1 VGPTIA
7 FRRLPPAV
15 RYESGRPQNTMVCP
29 TADNIYST
37 SSMTATTIPE
47 LLRQAAAQ
55 YGDKLA
61 LRQPAGKAVH
71 TWTWSQYLEAVEEIA
86 AGLHSLGLGKGDHI
100 ALCSETRAEFYLADQ
115 GILMNGS
122 VAAALYPSYPPD
134 ELKRTI
140 GMADAKALFV
150 EDAKTF
156 AKLKDAPVAHFIL
169 LTGQAEGAF
178 SLEQL
183 RNRGR
188 YAGNRDFSGVT
199 PEDNAILYLTSGA
212 TGEPKMVMVTHGAI
226 VANVHMGPA
235 VLPLS
240 VDDITIA
247 FLPSAH
253 IAQRVVVEIL
263 PILSGSAVSFAE
275 SLLKLQPEIKAVR
288 PTFFLAPPRV
298 WERVYTS
305 IRTEI
310 LKKPAIAQKAFFGA
324 LGLGLAAAKY
334 KRIGKQVP
342 LRIRLPLQF
351 AHRIIFSKIHN
362 RFGGRL
368 RIAASG
374 AAPLGADLAEFYEAI
389 GMPLIEGY
397 GLTEGGVTAL
407 NPLDAARPGSIGKAL
422 PRVEFKVGEEGELL
436 IRGATLSS
444 GYYKDPAATAELL
457 RDGWLHTGDVGTID
471 ADGYIYITGRNKEL
485 IVSSNGKKIFPSRV
499 ETMFKFEPLI
509 SQVVLAGDRLPHLVA
524 LFTIHPPIAESIRG
538 TSGNSGIP
546 LHQAPEVLAEMQKI
560 VTRVNRQLAPF
571 EQVKRFRIVDREFSI
586 EHGEVTATMKV
597 RRKQVLE
604 NFKTDVDALYQLSA
618 SGRGG
623 E

>member
-1 VGPTIA
+1 
-7 FRRLPPAV
+7 
-15 RYESGRPQNTMVCP
+15 
-29 TADNIYST
+29 
-37 SSMTATTIPE
+37 MTATTIPE

-61 LRQPAGKAVH
+61 LRQPAAKEIH
-71 TWTWSQYLEAVEEIA
+71 TWTWSQYLKAVEEIA
-86 AGLHSLGLGKGDHI
+86 AGLHSLGLGKGDHV

-140 GMADAKALFV
+140 AMADAKALFV

-169 LTGQAEGAF
+169 LTGQAEGAL
-178 SLEQL
+178 SLEEL
-183 RNRGR
+183 RTRGR
-188 YAGNRDFSGVT
+188 NAGNRDFSDVTHDVT

-226 VANVHMGPA
+226 VANIHMAPA

-275 SLLKLQPEIKAVR
+275 SLAKLQPEIKAVR

-310 LKKPAIAQKAFFGA
+310 LKKPAIARKAFFGA
-324 LGLGLAAAKY
+324 LGLGLAAAKH
-334 KRIGKQVP
+334 RRVGKKVP
-342 LRIRLPLQF
+342 LRIRLPLQL
-351 AHRIIFSKIHN
+351 AHHIIFRKIHE

-368 RIAASG
+368 RVAASG

-397 GLTEGGVTAL
+397 GLTEGGVTAF

-436 IRGATLSS
+436 IRSATLSS

-471 ADGYIYITGRNKEL
+471 SDGYIYITGRKKEL

-538 TSGNSGIP
+538 TSGNPGTP
-546 LHQAPEVLAEMQKI
+546 LHQAPEVLAEVQKI
-560 VTRVNRQLAPF
+560 VTRVNKQLAPF

-604 NFKTDVDALYQLSA
+604 NFKSDVDALYQLSA

>member
-1 VGPTIA
+1 
-7 FRRLPPAV
+7 
-15 RYESGRPQNTMVCP
+15 
-29 TADNIYST
+29 
-37 SSMTATTIPE
+37 MTATTIPE
-47 LLRQAAAQ
+47 LLRNAAAQ
-55 YGDKLA
+55 YGPKLA
-61 LRQPAGKAVH
+61 LRQPAAKEVH
-71 TWTWSQYLEAVEEIA
+71 TWTWTQYLEAAEEIA
-86 AGLHSLGLGKGDHI
+86 AGLRALGLGKGDHI

-122 VAAALYPSYPPD
+122 VAAALYPSYPPE
-134 ELKRTI
+134 ELKSTI
-140 GMADAKALFV
+140 RMADARALFV
-150 EDAKTF
+150 EDPKMF
-156 AKLKDAPVAHFIL
+156 AKLKDAPVTHFIL
-169 LTGQAEGAF
+169 LTGLAEGAL
-178 SLEQL
+178 SLEDL
-183 RNRGR
+183 RKLGR
-188 YAGNRDFSGVT
+188 DAGKRDAGVL

-226 VANVHMGPA
+226 IANIHMGPA

-305 IRTEI
+305 IRTEV
-310 LKKPAIAQKAFFGA
+310 LKKPAIAQKAFFAA
-324 LGLGLAAAKY
+324 LGLGLAAARY
-334 KRIGKQVP
+334 KRDGRKVP
-342 LRIRLPLQF
+342 FRIRIPLQF
-351 AHRIIFSKIHN
+351 AHRAIFSKIRD

-374 AAPLGADLAEFYEAI
+374 AAPLGEDLAQFYEAI

-397 GLTEGGVTAL
+397 GLTEGGVTAF
-407 NPLDAARPGSIGKAL
+407 NPLDAPRPGSIGKAL
-422 PRVEFKVGEEGELL
+422 PGVEFRIGEEGELQF
-436 IRGATLSS
+436 RSPTLSR
-444 GYYKDPAATAELL
+444 GYYKDPDATSEVL

-471 ADGYIYITGRNKEL
+471 ADGYIYITGRKKEL
-485 IVSSNGKKIFPSRV
+485 IVASNGKKIFPARV

-509 SQVVLAGDRLPHLVA
+509 SQVVLVGDRLPHLVA
-524 LFTIHPPIAESIRG
+524 LFTLHPPIAESIRG
-538 TSGNSGIP
+538 AATAKTDPGVP
-546 LHQAPEVLAEMQKI
+546 HHEAPEILAEMQKI
-560 VTRVNRQLAPF
+560 VTRVNKQLAPF
-571 EQVKRFRIVDREFSI
+571 EQVKRFRILHREFTI

-604 NFKTDVDALYQLSA
+604 NFGAELDSLYQLSA

>member
-1 VGPTIA
+1 
-7 FRRLPPAV
+7 
-15 RYESGRPQNTMVCP
+15 
-29 TADNIYST
+29 
-37 SSMTATTIPE
+37 MTAKTIPD
-47 LLRQAAAQ
+47 LLRNAGAQ
-55 YGDKLA
+55 YGNRLA
-61 LRQPAGKAVH
+61 LRQPSGKEVR
-71 TWTWSQYLEAVEEIA
+71 TWTWSQYLEAAEEIA
-86 AGLHSLGLGKGDHI
+86 AGLRALGLGKGDHI

-140 GMADAKALFV
+140 EMADARALFV
-150 EDAKTF
+150 EDPKTF
-156 AKLKDAPVAHFIL
+156 AKLKDAPVGHFIL
-169 LTGQAEGAF
+169 LTGEAEGAL
-178 SLEQL
+178 SLEAL
-183 RNRGR
+183 RKLGR
-188 YAGNRDFSGVT
+188 DQTRRDAEVS
-199 PEDNAILYLTSGA
+199 PDDNAILYLTSGA

-226 VANVHMGPA
+226 IANIHMGPE
-235 VLPLS
+235 VLPIS

-263 PILSGSAVSFAE
+263 PILSGTAVSFAE

-305 IRTEI
+305 IRAEI
-310 LKKPAIAQKAFFGA
+310 LKKPVVAQKAFFAA

-334 KRIGKQVP
+334 KRIGKKIP
-342 LRIRLPLQF
+342 LRISVPLQL
-351 AHRIIFSKIHN
+351 AHRVIFGKIRD

-374 AAPLGADLAEFYEAI
+374 AAPLGADLAQFYEAI

-397 GLTEGGVTAL
+397 GLTEGGVTAF
-407 NPLDAARPGSIGKAL
+407 NPLDAPRPGSIGKAL
-422 PRVEFKVGEEGELL
+422 RGIELKIGEEGELL
-436 IRGATLSS
+436 FRSPTLAR
-444 GYYKDPAATAELL
+444 GYYKDPEATAELL
-457 RDGWLHTGDVGTID
+457 RDGWLHTGDIGTID
-471 ADGYIYITGRNKEL
+471 SDGYIHITGRKKEL

-509 SQVVLAGDRLPHLVA
+509 SQVVLVGDRLPHLVA
-524 LFTIHPPIAESIRG
+524 LFTIHPPIAEALRG
-538 TSGNSGIP
+538 TGQGATNPGIP
-546 LHQAPEVLAEMQKI
+546 LQEAPEVLAEVQKI
-560 VTRVNRQLAPF
+560 VTRVNKQLAPF
-571 EQVKRFRIVDREFSI
+571 EQVKRFRILHREFTI
-586 EHGEVTATMKV
+586 DHGEVTATMKV

-604 NFKTDVDALYQLSA
+604 NFKAEVDALYQLSA

>member
-1 VGPTIA
+1 
-7 FRRLPPAV
+7 
-15 RYESGRPQNTMVCP
+15 
-29 TADNIYST
+29 
-37 SSMTATTIPE
+37 MTPETIPA
-47 LLRQAAAQ
+47 LLRRAAAG

-61 LRQPAGKAVH
+61 LRQPMGKEVH
-71 TWTWSQYLEAVEEIA
+71 TWTWREYLEAAEEIA
-86 AGLHSLGLGKGDHI
+86 AGLRALGLAKGGHV

-140 GMADAKALFV
+140 AMADAKALFV
-150 EDAKTF
+150 EDPKMF
-156 AKLKDAPVAHFIL
+156 GKLKDAPVEHFIL
-169 LTGQAEGAF
+169 LTGEAEGAL
-178 SLEQL
+178 SLADL
-183 RNRGR
+183 RQRGR
-188 YAGNRDFSGVT
+188 EAGLPAIDVQPG
-199 PEDNAILYLTSGA
+199 DNAILYLTSGA
-212 TGEPKMVMVTHGAI
+212 TGEPKMVMVTHESI
-226 VANVHMGPA
+226 IANIHMGPE
-235 VLPLS
+235 VLPINA
-240 VDDITIA
+240 DDITIA

-310 LKKPAIAQKAFFGA
+310 QKKPAVAQKAFFAA
-324 LGLGLAAAKY
+324 LGLGLAAARY
-334 KRIGKQVP
+334 RRMGKKVP
-342 LRIRLPLQF
+342 WRIRAPLQL
-351 AHRIIFSKIHN
+351 AHRVIFSKIRE

-397 GLTEGGVTAL
+397 GLTEGGVTAF
-407 NPLDAARPGSIGKAL
+407 NPLDAPRPGSIGKAL
-422 PRVEFKVGEEGELL
+422 PGVNFRIGEEGELL
-436 IRGATLSS
+436 IGGPTLSR
-444 GYYKDPAATAELL
+444 GYYKDPAATAEVL

-471 ADGYIYITGRNKEL
+471 SEGYIYITGRKKEL

-499 ETMFKFEPLI
+499 ETMFKFEPLV

-538 TSGNSGIP
+538 AKDPGIP
-546 LHQAPEVLAEMQKI
+546 YHEAPEVLAEMQKI
-560 VTRVNRQLAPF
+560 VGRVNKQLAPF
-571 EQVKRFRIVDREFSI
+571 EQVKRFRILHREFTI

-604 NFKTDVDALYQLSA
+604 NFKAELDSLYQLSA

>member
-1 VGPTIA
+1 
-7 FRRLPPAV
+7 
-15 RYESGRPQNTMVCP
+15 
-29 TADNIYST
+29 
-37 SSMTATTIPE
+37 MTNTIPE
-47 LLRQAAAQ
+47 LLRAAGAQ
-55 YGDKLA
+55 YGGKLA
-61 LRQPAGKAVH
+61 LRQPSGKDVQ
-71 TWTWSQYLEAVEEIA
+71 TWTWSQYLQAAEEIA
-86 AGLHSLGLGKGDHI
+86 SGLRAIGLGKGDHV

-115 GILMNGS
+115 GVLMNGS
-122 VAAALYPSYPPD
+122 VAAALYPSYPPE

-150 EDAKTF
+150 EDPKMF
-156 AKLKDAPVAHFIL
+156 AKLKDAPVKHFIL
-169 LTGQAEGAF
+169 LTGEAEGAI
-178 SLEQL
+178 SLANL
-183 RNRGR
+183 RKLGR
-188 YAGNRDFSGVT
+188 DAGAHVPDVN

-226 VANVHMGPA
+226 LANIHMGPA

-240 VDDITIA
+240 SDDITIA

-263 PILSGSAVSFAE
+263 PILSGTAVSFAE
-275 SLLKLQPEIKAVR
+275 SLLKLQPEIKSVR
-288 PTFFLAPPRV
+288 PTWFLAPPRV

-334 KRIGKQVP
+334 KRLGKKVP
-342 LRIRLPLQF
+342 VRISLPLQL
-351 AHRIIFSKIHN
+351 AHRLIFSKIRD

-397 GLTEGGVTAL
+397 GLTEGGVAAL
-407 NPLDAARPGSIGKAL
+407 NPLDAPRPGSIGKAL
-422 PRVEFKVGEEGELL
+422 PGVEFKVVEEGELL
-436 IRGATLSS
+436 IRSACLSS
-444 GYYKDPAATAELL
+444 GYYKDPEATADVL
-457 RDGWLHTGDVGTID
+457 RDGWLHTGDIGTID
-471 ADGYIYITGRNKEL
+471 SDGYIYITGRRKEL

-499 ETMFKFEPLI
+499 ETLFNFEPLV

-524 LFTIHPPIAESIRG
+524 LFTIHAPVAESIRG
-538 TSGNSGIP
+538 TNDPGIP
-546 LHQAPEVLAEMQKI
+546 LHESPAVLGEMQKI
-560 VTRVNRQLAPF
+560 VTRVNKQLAPF
-571 EQVKRFRIVDREFSI
+571 EQIKRFRILPREFTI

-604 NFKTDVDALYQLSA
+604 NFRAELDSLYQLSA

>member
-1 VGPTIA
+1 
-7 FRRLPPAV
+7 
-15 RYESGRPQNTMVCP
+15 
-29 TADNIYST
+29 
-37 SSMTATTIPE
+37 
-47 LLRQAAAQ
+47 
-55 YGDKLA
+55 
-61 LRQPAGKAVH
+61 
-71 TWTWSQYLEAVEEIA
+71 
-86 AGLHSLGLGKGDHI
+86 
-100 ALCSETRAEFYLADQ
+100 
-115 GILMNGS
+115 
-122 VAAALYPSYPPD
+122 
-134 ELKRTI
+134 
-140 GMADAKALFV
+140 MA
-150 EDAKTF
+150 
-156 AKLKDAPVAHFIL
+156 PH
-169 LTGQAEGAF
+169 
-178 SLEQL
+178 
-183 RNRGR
+183 
-188 YAGNRDFSGVT
+188 
-199 PEDNAILYLTSGA
+199 
-212 TGEPKMVMVTHGAI
+212 
-226 VANVHMGPA
+226 

-240 VDDITIA
+240 TDDITIA

-253 IAQRVVVEIL
+253 IAQRVVVEIM

-334 KRIGKQVP
+334 KRIGKKVP
-342 LRIRLPLQF
+342 LRIRLPLGI
-351 AHRIIFSKIHN
+351 AHGLIFSKIRD

-368 RIAASG
+368 RVAASG

-397 GLTEGGVTAL
+397 GLTEGGVTAF
-407 NPLDAARPGSIGKAL
+407 NPINAARPGSIGKAL
-422 PRVEFKVGEEGELL
+422 PGVEFKVGEEGELL
-436 IRGATLSS
+436 IRSATLSS

-471 ADGYIYITGRNKEL
+471 PEGYIYITGRKKEL

-524 LFTIHPPIAESIRG
+524 LFTIHVPVAESIRG
-538 TSGNSGIP
+538 AGKTGVP

-560 VTRVNRQLAPF
+560 VTRVNKQLAPF

-604 NFKTDVDALYQLSA
+604 NFKADVDALYQLSA